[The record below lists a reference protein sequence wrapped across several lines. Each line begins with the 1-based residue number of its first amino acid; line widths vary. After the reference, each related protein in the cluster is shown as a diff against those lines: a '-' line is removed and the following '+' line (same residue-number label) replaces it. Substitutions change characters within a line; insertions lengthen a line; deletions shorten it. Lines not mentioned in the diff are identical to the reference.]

1 MGLFVKLDASLN
13 YLIIVIPGI
22 LSYFLLPSY
31 HIKIIIKKINT
42 KKDIHPHFFLLLII
56 MSSKLFFFHR
66 SMTVSLVSLIFLYAD
81 RFYGEV
87 NVSDIT
93 YTSAGVKWLEA
104 PGAISGYRVEVK
116 SEKHNWTETLTSNL
130 TTQFQNLTAGTKY
143 TVFVFPIKCGRDLN
157 PQTTYFYSRKWELS
171 FYYFATGS
179 SSDNCE

>member
-1 MGLFVKLDASLN
+1 
-13 YLIIVIPGI
+13 
-22 LSYFLLPSY
+22 
-31 HIKIIIKKINT
+31 
-42 KKDIHPHFFLLLII
+42 
-56 MSSKLFFFHR
+56 MSSKLFFFTALWQFL
-66 SMTVSLVSLIFLYAD
+66 SSLFLIFLCAD

-116 SEKHNWTETLTSNL
+116 SEEHNWTETLTSNL

-171 FYYFATGS
+171 FYFATGS

>member
-1 MGLFVKLDASLN
+1 M
-13 YLIIVIPGI
+13 
-22 LSYFLLPSY
+22 
-31 HIKIIIKKINT
+31 
-42 KKDIHPHFFLLLII
+42 
-56 MSSKLFFFHR
+56 
-66 SMTVSLVSLIFLYAD
+66 
-81 RFYGEV
+81 

-171 FYYFATGS
+171 FYFATGS